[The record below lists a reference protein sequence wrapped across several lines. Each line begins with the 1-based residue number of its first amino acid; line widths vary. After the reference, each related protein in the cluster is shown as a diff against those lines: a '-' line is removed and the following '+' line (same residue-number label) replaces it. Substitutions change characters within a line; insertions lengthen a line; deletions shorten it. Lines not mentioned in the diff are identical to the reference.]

1 MTFFVSYILQLHVQ
15 VSLLVPCHNVKTH
28 NDLVLHFVATYTHIY
43 KKSFVFPAKRLV
55 VHLCIYVKTLS
66 LEMYECIAGL
76 NAEFNVCYILQTG
89 N

>member
-1 MTFFVSYILQLHVQ
+1 MSYILQLHVQ
-15 VSLLVPCHNVKTH
+15 VILLVPCHNVKTH
-28 NDLVLHFVATYTHIY
+28 NDLVLHFVATYTHI

-55 VHLCIYVKTLS
+55 VHFCIYVKTLS

-76 NAEFNVCYILQTG
+76 NAEFNVCKKNVCCILQAG